1 MYEDGN
7 VTYKVGI
14 NWKDIIIKIV
24 LLALFIIL
32 LLILFPKPDLDVFYD
47 SIYTNNIN
55 TMKNAAE
62 KYYTKDRLPAT
73 VGDSTSMTL
82 KEMIDNKMIIRFTD
96 KDKNYCD
103 ESSSKVQVTKTA
115 DSEYVLKVEL
125 NCGEQRDYILETLG
139 DNGLCSGSTCS
150 SSTNSK
156 DSVATN
162 TNSSSNKNVNSSV
175 DDDEDYSQYSD
186 VKSADLGIK
195 KTTVT
200 YYQHKKAIYST
211 KTVYTCPEGYTKNG
225 TKCIKSTTG
234 ATIDATPSYGADET
248 IIKDA
253 KYNNSGTI
261 YADPIKSEADT
272 TYTCPEGYTKNG
284 AYCIKYTDAIEKN
297 GDTTYTCPEGYTKN
311 GTKCVKSYT
320 ATYKEGATSYTCPN
334 GGKLDGKNC
343 VITSEATS
351 NPSYTCPAGYTKNG
365 SSCYKVYDATAS
377 TSYTCPAGYTKN
389 GSKCTKSTSSSYNAS
404 VSKTYSC
411 PNGGTLSG
419 SKCVKSTS
427 SSYNATPKNHYSCPN
442 GGSLSGSKCVKTS
455 STSYNASVTVAYG
468 GWVARGTQYYT
479 SASKAYT
486 GSTSKLVYGGAVSG
500 ATCGS
505 PCGNK
510 GIWYRYT
517 YYTRSSYNKYS
528 CPNGGSL
535 SGSKCYKSTTS
546 SYNASV
552 SKTYS
557 CPNGGSL
564 SGSKCVKTGSTSYN
578 ATPKNHYSCPNGG
591 TLSGTKCVKT
601 STSTINATPNTTY
614 SCPNGGTLNG
624 SKCTITTNPSSTP
637 SYSCPSGYTLS
648 GKECKKT
655 YEATVSNGSGAYTC
669 PDGGTLSDKTCTIT
683 KDATGTPG
691 EKGYTCPEGYTLNSS
706 TKKCEK
712 KIDANKNVNYTYTC
726 PEGYTKSGE
735 GENTKC
741 SKESSNIYYC
751 EDANAT
757 LNGDKCTIIKKG
769 EIIGYTCPEGYTK
782 SDNKCIKQTTET
794 IDANIDKQTTVSYK
808 YTWSK
813 QSYLEGWTFTG
824 KTKVVSENYTAG
836 QK

>member
-1 MYEDGN
+1 M
-7 VTYKVGI
+7 K
-14 NWKDIIIKIV
+14 IIIIY
-24 LLALFIIL
+24 
-32 LLILFPKPDLDVFYD
+32 LD
-47 SIYTNNIN
+47 IN

-297 GDTTYTCPEGYTKN
+297 GDTTYICPEGYTKN

-389 GSKCTKSTSSSYNAS
+389 GSKCYKSTTSSYNAS

-411 PNGGTLSG
+411 P
-419 SKCVKSTS
+419 K
-427 SSYNATPKNHYSCPN
+427 

-455 STSYNASVTVAYG
+455 STSYNA
-468 GWVARGTQYYT
+468 
-479 SASKAYT
+479 
-486 GSTSKLVYGGAVSG
+486 
-500 ATCGS
+500 
-505 PCGNK
+505 
-510 GIWYRYT
+510 
-517 YYTRSSYNKYS
+517 
-528 CPNGGSL
+528 
-535 SGSKCYKSTTS
+535 
-546 SYNASV
+546 
-552 SKTYS
+552 
-557 CPNGGSL
+557 
-564 SGSKCVKTGSTSYN
+564 
-578 ATPKNHYSCPNGG
+578 TPKNHYSCPKGG

-614 SCPNGGTLNG
+614 SCPKGGTLNG